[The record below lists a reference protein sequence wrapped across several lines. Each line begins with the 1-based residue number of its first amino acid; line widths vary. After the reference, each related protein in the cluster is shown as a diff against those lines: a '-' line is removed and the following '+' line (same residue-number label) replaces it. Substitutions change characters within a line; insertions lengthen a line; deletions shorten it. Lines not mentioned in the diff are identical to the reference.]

1 MNSNGQN
8 FKLTS
13 GNSLFYYGSYEYCYW
28 GVYAPGAQKL
38 RFELLDDLEVSEIFL
53 YIIDFAGRI
62 NKSSL
67 HFDQIGSY
75 KNCLKFQTDSGSDYL
90 NVHLGVG
97 TGGYLALQFY
107 NFHSKY
113 CCWEYEAEIMFVRWH
128 TDHKYGDWGFKA
140 RITRIG

>member
-28 GVYAPGAQKL
+28 GVYAPGAQTL

-53 YIIDFAGRI
+53 YIIDIAGRI

-75 KNCLKFQTDSGSDYL
+75 KKLLKISDRQWL
-90 NVHLGVG
+90 RLPQC
-97 TGGYLALQFY
+97 A
-107 NFHSKY
+107 SW
-113 CCWEYEAEIMFVRWH
+113 CWHR
-128 TDHKYGDWGFKA
+128 
-140 RITRIG
+140 RIPCIAIL